1 MLDRLLISEAN
12 KSPVVKG
19 SLDAIRHTFKRVNQP
34 EFDLAAIPI
43 IFSPPGRIAQEST
56 DNFNRSNFLGSRFKD
71 HNLPSDFLFKPHTL
85 AAIIGNINKRILIS
99 SSDFA
104 PLLRNPTTI
113 ESREVVSTFSLM
125 LFGSI
130 YPMLLDIQSR
140 EVRITGLSHL
150 KPNLLSQT
158 LDFLKA
164 KSASLP
170 NPEYARV
177 FSEIKNYLANN
188 DSLYIA
194 ARGTRLELKTG
205 DQIIMPFLEAYNA
218 SVKNNLTSFAM
229 DWYVDYM
236 SKKHRWFYLPQ
247 SLPRPNANP
256 DIENETQAFLQELGI
271 LDNPEQIFDYFKTSR
286 LGVEMANN
294 LELQFEQEKVVL
306 EESLEQLKIH
316 GIGQSDEE
324 QPLVAYPAASYPEV
338 ESEEQ
343 DQQIPDE
350 EDSSH
355 DDSSVVRD
363 YKKGKKRIRLE

>member
-1 MLDRLLISEAN
+1 MLDRFLISEAN
-12 KSPVVKG
+12 KSPVVKD
-19 SLDAIRHTFKRVNQP
+19 SLDAIRQTFKRVNQP

-43 IFSPPGRIAQEST
+43 IFSPPERIGQEST
-56 DNFNRSNFLGSRFKD
+56 DNFNRINFLGSRFKD

-85 AAIIGNINKRILIS
+85 AAFTGNINKRILIS

-104 PLLRNPTTI
+104 PLSRNPTTR
-113 ESREVVSTFSLM
+113 ESRELVSTFSLM

-140 EVRITGLSHL
+140 EVRITGLSRL

-158 LDFLKA
+158 LNFLEA

-177 FSEIKNYLANN
+177 FGEVKNYLTNN

-205 DQIIMPFLEAYNA
+205 DQVIMPFLEAYNA
-218 SVKNNLTSFAM
+218 SIKNRLTSFAM
-229 DWYVDYM
+229 DWYVDYL

-247 SLPRPNANP
+247 SLPMPSANIN
-256 DIENETQAFLQELGI
+256 IENETQAFLQELGI
-271 LDNPEQIFDYFKTSR
+271 LDDPKQIFDYFKTSR

-294 LELQFEQEKVVL
+294 LEQQFEQEDKML
-306 EESLEQLKIH
+306 EERLDQLKIH
-316 GIGQSDEE
+316 GIGASDED
-324 QPLVAYPAASYPEV
+324 QPLITYPTTIDPEV
-338 ESEEQ
+338 ESVEQ
-343 DQQIPDE
+343 TLQLPDV
-350 EDSSH
+350 EDDLLEDGSSI
-355 DDSSVVRD
+355 SQVKKVR
-363 YKKGKKRIRLE
+363 KRIRPE